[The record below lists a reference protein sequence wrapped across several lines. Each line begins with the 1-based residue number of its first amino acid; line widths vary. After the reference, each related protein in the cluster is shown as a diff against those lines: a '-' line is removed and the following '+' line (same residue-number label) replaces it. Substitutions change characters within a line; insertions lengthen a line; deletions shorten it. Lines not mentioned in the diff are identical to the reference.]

1 MKLNQ
6 NFKPYAKINSKCI
19 EYLNIRSEI
28 RKPEENIYV
37 NLHHLGLGMVPNAH
51 TAKEK
56 IDTLTLSKFTNFV
69 PSKEGYYQN
78 SEKMCVLYV
87 CTCIPALKLGSSVS
101 FF

>member
-37 NLHHLGLGMVPNAH
+37 NN
-51 TAKEK
+51 
-56 IDTLTLSKFTNFV
+56 LTL
-69 PSKEGYYQN
+69 
-78 SEKMCVLYV
+78 
-87 CTCIPALKLGSSVS
+87 ALAIDFLDLTLK
-101 FF
+101 